1 MLSTYKKKQASEI
14 AKILATEGMLFGKE
28 LEEYI
33 KLNEMDGILRLKE
46 NEMDEFIDEVIKKV
60 ENQWR
65 KTVLMYDKKNNIT
78 KLFIN
83 TEEVAKEINISMRT
97 VYSSK
102 KINSCINNRY
112 ILSIYKPGIKDLK
125 LGLRNITKS

>member
-102 KINSCINNRY
+102 KINLIVK
-112 ILSIYKPGIKDLK
+112 IL
-125 LGLRNITKS
+125 

>member
-65 KTVLMYDKKNNIT
+65 KTVLMYDKKKNIT
-78 KLFIN
+78 
-83 TEEVAKEINISMRT
+83 
-97 VYSSK
+97 
-102 KINSCINNRY
+102 
-112 ILSIYKPGIKDLK
+112 
-125 LGLRNITKS
+125 

>member
-83 TEEVAKEINISMRT
+83 TEEGAKDIHISMRT